1 MAGSLQ
7 SVKRRINSTKKTQQI
22 TNAMQ
27 MVSTVKLNQI
37 QKHTKSYQVY
47 AAKIRSVI
55 THLAKSHLLESA
67 SSGTKKE
74 DGQINT
80 LGMLQQRP
88 VKKVGIVV
96 ITSDRG
102 LVGSYNSTVLKETMS
117 LINNVSQ
124 AENKQDDIV
133 ILAIGGT
140 GADFF
145 KQRGFNIGYEYRG
158 VSDVPKFKEVRPIV
172 QTIVTMY
179 DSQAYDKLYV
189 CYNHFVNTLTS
200 AFRAEQ
206 MLPITAENVGDLEN
220 DSIAES
226 EEGKLTPAYDTE
238 PSRDAILE
246 VVLPQYAESL
256 VYGAILDA
264 KTSEHASS
272 STAMKSASDNA
283 DDIISSLQLQY
294 NRARQSAIT
303 TEITEITG
311 AQAALE

>member
-37 QKHTKSYQVY
+37 QKHTESYQVY

-74 DGQINT
+74 DGQIST

-206 MLPITAENVGDLEN
+206 MLPVTAENVGDLEN

-238 PSRDAILE
+238 PSGDAILE

>member
-37 QKHTKSYQVY
+37 QKHTESYQVY

-124 AENKQDDIV
+124 AKNKQDDIV

>member
-37 QKHTKSYQVY
+37 QKHTESYQVY